1 MKTAIITGG
10 TRGIGEA
17 VARRLAQ
24 SGVNVVVWGTNAATA
39 AATAEKIAS
48 ECGVKTLGAAVDV
61 ADKDAVGAAVEAA
74 AREFGAIDILVNNAG
89 ITRDGLLLTMKDD
102 DWDAVI
108 DTNLKGVFVCTRAL
122 ARLMAKQRR
131 GVIVNIASVVG
142 IIGNAGQANYSAAKG
157 GVIALTKTTAKEFA
171 ARGVRCNAVAP
182 GFIETAMTDKLSDKI
197 KDTMKN
203 LIPLGAFGQPE
214 DIAKVVNFLASD
226 DASYITGEVI
236 KVDGGLV
243 M

>member
-1 MKTAIITGG
+1 MKTAIVTGG

-197 KDTMKN
+197 KETMKN
-203 LIPLGAFGQPE
+203 LIPLGTFGQPE

>member
-1 MKTAIITGG
+1 MKTAIVTGG

-74 AREFGAIDILVNNAG
+74 AREFGAINILVNNAG
-89 ITRDGLLLTMKDD
+89 ITRDGLLMTMKDD

-197 KDTMKN
+197 KETMKN
-203 LIPLGAFGQPE
+203 LIPLGTFGQPE